1 MLTGLHGVHVI
12 IGTLFLIV
20 GLYRAVYSHYTANT
34 HVGYEAAASSISLGP
49 ACKSTTAYS
58 STWLVIRAFFCLRP
72 A

>member
-34 HVGYEAAASSISLGP
+34 HVGYEAAA
-49 ACKSTTAYS
+49 
-58 STWLVIRAFFCLRP
+58 
-72 A
+72 